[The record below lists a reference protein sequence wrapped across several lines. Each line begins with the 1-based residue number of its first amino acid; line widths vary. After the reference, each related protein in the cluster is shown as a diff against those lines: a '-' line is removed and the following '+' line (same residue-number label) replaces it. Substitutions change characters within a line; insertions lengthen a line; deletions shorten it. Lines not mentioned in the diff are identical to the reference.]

1 MISIGTSGTVLA
13 ITGSTAPDPTGRL
26 HFFNSVLPG
35 QSYYMGCML
44 AAAASL
50 NWFRDVAGRD
60 LTWDDIGKAVEET
73 PPGAG
78 GMLWLPYLNG
88 ERTPHRNPNAR
99 GVLYGLSS
107 MSDRRHVFR
116 AVMEGI
122 TYGLRDSFELVRAA
136 TPVKRVIMAG
146 GGAKSAVWRKM
157 TASMMGFP
165 VSVPETEEGGAYGA
179 AMLAALGGGLSP
191 DDVRG
196 WTRILETV
204 EPDDAEKKAYDRG
217 YLQFQ
222 ALYRDLRERFDATAH
237 NTGEQ

>member
-1 MISIGTSGTVLA
+1 
-13 ITGSTAPDPTGRL
+13 
-26 HFFNSVLPG
+26 
-35 QSYYMGCML
+35 
-44 AAAASL
+44 
-50 NWFRDVAGRD
+50 
-60 LTWDDIGKAVEET
+60 
-73 PPGAG
+73 
-78 GMLWLPYLNG
+78 
-88 ERTPHRNPNAR
+88 
-99 GVLYGLSS
+99 
-107 MSDRRHVFR
+107 
-116 AVMEGI
+116 
-122 TYGLRDSFELVRAA
+122 
-136 TPVKRVIMAG
+136 
-146 GGAKSAVWRKM
+146 M